1 MRIKIAGEFREPKC
15 YDCINIEV
23 DERGVATVTLKA
35 PTFREWWETL
45 PRLYQIIITDTC
57 PTYKTR
63 LSRGLYSDIDPDVMS
78 AMQEV
83 PRGFYAIHDAKA
95 WSIMFQL
102 LPTNIWKKIEN
113 ITGSPDAFIKNA
125 IAENF
130 PDKCRKEIW
139 DVIQLCRGAG
149 YYLDKYVN

>member
-15 YDCINIEV
+15 YDCISIDV

-35 PTFREWWETL
+35 PTFHEWWESL
-45 PRLYQIIITDTC
+45 PRMYQIIITDAF
-57 PTYKTR
+57 PKYKMV
-63 LSRGLYSDIDPDVMS
+63 LNRGLYSDIDTDVMS
-78 AMQEV
+78 AMQEI
-83 PRGFYAIHDAKA
+83 PRGFYATHDAKA
-95 WSIMFQL
+95 WSILFQVI
-102 LPTNIWKKIEN
+102 PTDVWKQIES

-125 IAENF
+125 IIENF

-139 DVIQLCRGAG
+139 EVIQLCRNAG